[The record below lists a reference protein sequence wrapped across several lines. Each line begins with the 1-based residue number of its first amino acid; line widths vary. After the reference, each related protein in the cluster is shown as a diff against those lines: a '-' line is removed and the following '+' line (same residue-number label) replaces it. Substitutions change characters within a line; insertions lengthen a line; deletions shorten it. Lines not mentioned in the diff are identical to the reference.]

1 MGPALEHP
9 TTGPAID
16 PPADPPLVALDEVTV
31 QFDGVRALDRVAL
44 QLPAGQIMALIG
56 ENGAGKSTAVKVMTG
71 IHRPDAGRIRLR
83 GQPVVLH
90 GAQDAWRHGIV
101 AVHQETVMF
110 DELSVA
116 ENIFAGHLITNR
128 FGLVDWS
135 SVRRRAAEILRSLE
149 SDLDVDAPIQTLSV
163 AQKHLVEIA
172 RALSHDSQVM
182 IMDEPTA
189 ALSSHEVDEL
199 FRVVR
204 RLAAQGKAILFI
216 SHKFEEIFAIADR
229 YTVFRDGASVG
240 TGRISDVTQDELVSL
255 MVGRPVAELF
265 PKAQIAIGDPVLEV
279 AGLCSDREF
288 ADISFTLH
296 RGEVLGFYGLVGAGR
311 TEVMEALF
319 GLRPIARG
327 EVRLHGAPVAL
338 SSPRAAIDRGLVYV
352 PEDRRRNGAVLEM
365 SVQSN
370 VTLPSLRRLSP
381 WLWLDEPAELAMTRR
396 IVERIAIKCAG
407 PRQRV
412 ADLSGGNQQ
421 KVVIGKWLAIQPEI
435 VILDEPT
442 KGIDVGSKA
451 AVHGLI
457 SELVAG
463 GLSVLLVT
471 SELPELLGV
480 ADRVVV
486 MRKGRI
492 VQTLERRDFDARAI
506 VAAATGIAAP
516 APEHARA

>member
-1 MGPALEHP
+1 
-9 TTGPAID
+9 
-16 PPADPPLVALDEVTV
+16 
-31 QFDGVRALDRVAL
+31 
-44 QLPAGQIMALIG
+44 
-56 ENGAGKSTAVKVMTG
+56 
-71 IHRPDAGRIRLR
+71 
-83 GQPVVLH
+83 
-90 GAQDAWRHGIV
+90 
-101 AVHQETVMF
+101 
-110 DELSVA
+110 
-116 ENIFAGHLITNR
+116 
-128 FGLVDWS
+128 
-135 SVRRRAAEILRSLE
+135 
-149 SDLDVDAPIQTLSV
+149 V

-172 RALSHDSQVM
+172 RAMSHEFQVM

-204 RLAAQGKAILFI
+204 RLAASGKAILFI

-240 TGRISDVTQDELVSL
+240 TGPIADVTQDELVSL

-265 PKAQIAIGDPVLEV
+265 PKAQIAIGEPVLEV
-279 AGLCSDREF
+279 NGLCSDREF
-288 ADISFTLH
+288 ADVSFTLH

-319 GLRPIARG
+319 GLRPIDRG
-327 EVRLHGAPVAL
+327 VVRLHGAPVAL
-338 SSPRAAIDRGLVYV
+338 SSPRAAIDRGVVYV
-352 PEDRRRNGAVLEM
+352 PEDRHRNGAVLEM
-365 SVQSN
+365 SVASN
-370 VTLPSLRRLSP
+370 ATLPSLPR
-381 WLWLDEPAELAMTRR
+381 LWLDEPAELAMTQR
-396 IVERIAIKCAG
+396 IVERLAIKCAST
-407 PRQRV
+407 RQRV

-421 KVVIGKWLAIQPEI
+421 KVVIGKWLATRPE
-435 VILDEPT
+435 
-442 KGIDVGSKA
+442 GIDVGSKA

-457 SELVAG
+457 SELVAD

-492 VQTLERRDFDARAI
+492 VQTLERREFDARVI
-506 VAAATGIAAP
+506 VAAATGNAAP